1 MTSLFIERFDRC
13 SLSAVGIARQQ
24 RITHAQNPWQPYS
37 SFRNFAFRSQL
48 LRLTLL
54 TQTRLLVTRPKEAF
68 MRGHPSQ
75 EISRENY
82 VKGKQARMVALC
94 AQIATEYDRD
104 TFTRLIY
111 ELNDLLEGKAQRLD
125 GHWPV

>member
-1 MTSLFIERFDRC
+1 LADSVNERYGDFSTTTLHPVRKTVGNNVL
-13 SLSAVGIARQQ
+13 SLSKL
-24 RITHAQNPWQPYS
+24 
-37 SFRNFAFRSQL
+37 AFRSQL

-54 TQTRLLVTRPKEAF
+54 TETTLLVTRPMEAF

-75 EISRENY
+75 EISRESY
-82 VKGKQARMVALC
+82 VKSKQARMFALC
-94 AQIATEYDRD
+94 SQIAGEYDRD

-125 GHWPV
+125 GTGRFT

>member
-1 MTSLFIERFDRC
+1 M
-13 SLSAVGIARQQ
+13 GISRQQ
-24 RITHAQNPWQPYS
+24 PITHAQNPWQQCT
-37 SFRNFAFRSQL
+37 SFSNFAFRSQL

-54 TQTRLLVTRPKEAF
+54 TQTTLPVTRPKEAL

-75 EISRENY
+75 EISRESY
-82 VKGKQARMVALC
+82 VKSKQARMFALC
-94 AQIATEYDRD
+94 AQIAAEYDQD

-125 GHWPV
+125 GTGRFK

>member
-1 MTSLFIERFDRC
+1 M
-13 SLSAVGIARQQ
+13 SAMGISRQQ
-24 RITHAQNPWQPYS
+24 RIAHAQNPWQQCT
-37 SFRNFAFRSQL
+37 SFRNLAFRSQL

-54 TQTRLLVTRPKEAF
+54 TQTRLLVIRPKEAF

-75 EISRENY
+75 EISGESY
-82 VKGKQARMVALC
+82 VKSKQARMFALC
-94 AQIATEYDRD
+94 AQIAAEYDRD

-125 GHWPV
+125 GIGRFK